1 MIIAIYH
8 CSIKIISR
16 GKGKSAVAAAA
27 YRSGEKILND
37 YDGMLHDF
45 TKKGGVVHTEI
56 LLPDNA
62 PREYS
67 DRSTLW
73 NAVEKVEK
81 SKNAQLAREIEIA
94 LPNELSEAECIAL
107 ATEFAQKT
115 FVDKGMC
122 ADVSIHNP
130 SREQKN
136 IHAHIMLT
144 MRPFN
149 EDGTWG
155 DKQKKEYVLDEN
167 GNKIYDKRK
176 RTYKC
181 KSVPTTDWNSRDKA
195 EEWRAVWSDF
205 LNNALEQR
213 NISERVSHLS
223 FERQGKIEKPTIHL
237 GVAATQM
244 ERKGISTVKGDI
256 NRQIKSEND
265 RIHYL
270 MEQLRA
276 ADEKIAKLKEIPKED
291 SLVDMLL
298 RYWSNGKKFA
308 EVRGHSISNLKK
320 IERFKDVSH
329 AVAFLQAN
337 NITTISELKTK
348 SDDTKSALKNIKSEY
363 IPKLSR
369 ITELEELLN
378 NYDRYKPNKAV
389 YQEWQSITNPKK
401 KQRFYDEHYGEITL
415 YRTAKKVFDDTLK
428 GAKITPKAWKSELE
442 ELKISTTA
450 DRAKISKLEDEIAIL
465 ETIAVNVERLEN
477 YEDKQK
483 TYEKKRS
490 AELE

>member
-1 MIIAIYH
+1 
-8 CSIKIISR
+8 
-16 GKGKSAVAAAA
+16 
-27 YRSGEKILND
+27 
-37 YDGMLHDF
+37 
-45 TKKGGVVHTEI
+45 
-56 LLPDNA
+56 
-62 PREYS
+62 
-67 DRSTLW
+67 
-73 NAVEKVEK
+73 
-81 SKNAQLAREIEIA
+81 
-94 LPNELSEAECIAL
+94 
-107 ATEFAQKT
+107 
-115 FVDKGMC
+115 
-122 ADVSIHNP
+122 
-130 SREQKN
+130 
-136 IHAHIMLT
+136 MLT

-149 EDGTWG
+149 DDVTWG
-155 DKQKKEYVLDEN
+155 DKQKNEYVLDEN

-195 EEWRAVWSDF
+195 EEWRAEWERFINS
-205 LNNALEQR
+205 ALAEKGILEKVDHR
-213 NISERVSHLS
+213 S

-244 ERKGISTVKGDI
+244 ERKGIPTVKGDI
-256 NRQIKSEND
+256 NRKIKSEND

-270 MEQLRA
+270 MEQLKA
-276 ADEKIAKLKEIPKED
+276 AEEKIARLKEIPKED

-308 EVRGHSISNLKK
+308 DARGFTVSNLKK

-337 NITTISELKTK
+337 HITTVSELKNK
-348 SDDTKSALKNIKSEY
+348 SADTKSALKNIKSEY
-363 IPKLSR
+363 IPKLNK

-389 YQEWQSITNPKK
+389 YQEWKSITNPKK

-415 YRTAKKVFDDTLK
+415 YRTAKKVFNDKLS

-442 ELKISTTA
+442 ELKKSTAT

-483 TYEKKRS
+483 SHEKKRS
-490 AELE
+490 VELE